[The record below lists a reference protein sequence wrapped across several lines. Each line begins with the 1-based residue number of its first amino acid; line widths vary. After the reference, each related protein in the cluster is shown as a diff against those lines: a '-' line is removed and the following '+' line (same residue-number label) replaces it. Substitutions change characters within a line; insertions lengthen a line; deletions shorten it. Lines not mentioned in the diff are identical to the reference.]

1 MLRGWVPGC
10 AMALIICGGTAL
22 DICGNFCG
30 PTWCD
35 GAATAECADVKGAA
49 CVKSA
54 GDCSES
60 KATDGS
66 CADACCR
73 KHDTCCGSTDRRP
86 CNTEI
91 VSCLEQCGGM
101 SGDDDLPSCYL
112 GWLPVPVVAIE
123 TAMALLPFE
132 CCGTSCDYSGRLGV
146 DGRAL
151 VAQE

>member
-1 MLRGWVPGC
+1 
-10 AMALIICGGTAL
+10 MALIICGGTAL

-35 GAATAECADVKGAA
+35 GAATAVRGRQSVKGAA

-101 SGDDDLPSCYL
+101 SGDDDLPSCYSCCISV
-112 GWLPVPVVAIE
+112 GSRSPSWPRDGHGAAAVR
-123 TAMALLPFE
+123 MLLS
-132 CCGTSCDYSGRLGV
+132 TLRYILRLLWAPWG
-146 DGRAL
+146 
-151 VAQE
+151 